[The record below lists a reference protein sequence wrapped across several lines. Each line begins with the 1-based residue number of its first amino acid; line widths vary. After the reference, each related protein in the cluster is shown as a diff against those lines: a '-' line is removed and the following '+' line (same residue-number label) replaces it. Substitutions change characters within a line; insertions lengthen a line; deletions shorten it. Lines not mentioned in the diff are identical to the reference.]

1 MKFASI
7 RDIIKHPVRKGR
19 AAGLISLLLLL
30 VPVGTVSAET
40 MDDTQLRTLADA
52 ITRDQDFIRS
62 DELADWIIQDRKDY
76 MLIDIRSEPD
86 YADSHIDGAVNIPVV
101 KLLTAAQ
108 LDTLPAQKTI
118 VLYSNASMRAAQV
131 ATALRLSG
139 LNAYPLIGGYEH
151 WVMHTLNP
159 ESTPEA
165 SPEQP
170 DGARRAAMAR
180 ALKNCEMA
188 PAPHSMPAV
197 GYTPPLAPVTESAPP
212 PPPAS
217 GGGVLLDEGC

>member
-7 RDIIKHPVRKGR
+7 RDIFKRPSSKGR
-19 AAGLISLLLLL
+19 VAGLISIMLLLL
-30 VPVGTVSAET
+30 PIGTPYAEA

-52 ITRDQDFIRS
+52 INRDQDFIRS
-62 DELADWIIQDRKDY
+62 SDLADWIIQDRKDY
-76 MLIDIRSEPD
+76 MLIDVRSEAE
-86 YADSHIDGAVNIPVV
+86 YMESHIDGAVSIPLL
-101 KLLTAAQ
+101 KLLTAEQ
-108 LDTLPAQKTI
+108 LATLSAHKTI
-118 VLYSNASMRAAQV
+118 VLYSNASMRASQA

-151 WVMHTLNP
+151 WVIHTLNP

-165 SPEQP
+165 SPYKP
-170 DGARRAAMAR
+170 DEARRAAMAS
-180 ALKNCEMA
+180 ALKNCEMS
-188 PAPHSMPAV
+188 PVPHAMPAT
-197 GYTPPLAPVTESAPP
+197 GYTPPLAPVTESLP